1 MDISWRELENNSI
14 TSGPMEIITK
24 FPGYITR
31 DDNGK
36 IDYDIH
42 PDFWDV
48 VSEWLEDDGFKPGD
62 EIVVTISRTV

>member
-1 MDISWRELENNSI
+1 
-14 TSGPMEIITK
+14 MEIITK

-48 VSEWLEDDGFKPGD
+48 VSESLEDAGFKPGE

>member
-1 MDISWRELENNSI
+1 
-14 TSGPMEIITK
+14 MEIITK

-31 DDNGK
+31 DDDGK

-48 VSEWLEDDGFKPGD
+48 VSESLEDAGFKPGD
-62 EIVVTISRTV
+62 EIVVTISRTENLL

>member
-1 MDISWRELENNSI
+1 MTRLARRESKEGEKVTNY
-14 TSGPMEIITK
+14 GPMELITK

-42 PDFWDV
+42 PDF
-48 VSEWLEDDGFKPGD
+48 
-62 EIVVTISRTV
+62 